1 MNEILIALIGAL
13 GGGST
18 ILALIK
24 VLQSRQETANSVTLT
39 NENEL
44 AKIRTELWTRIGTL
58 EREQRKM
65 RSDYDKQIADL
76 RDEISMWQSKYWQ
89 LCGVA
94 DQQRDIIA
102 KLQSQVDAMEAGNTK
117 QKASQPYDA

>member
-18 ILALIK
+18 ILSLIK
-24 VLQSRQETANSVTLT
+24 VLQSRQETANNVTLT
-39 NENEL
+39 SENEL
-44 AKIRTELWTRIGTL
+44 AKIRNELWMRIGTL

-76 RDEISMWQSKYWQ
+76 RDEISMWQQKYWQ

-94 DQQRDIIA
+94 DKQREIIA
-102 KLQSQVDAMEAGNTK
+102 KLQEQVNALETCNAKQGESDNDA
-117 QKASQPYDA
+117 

>member
-24 VLQSRQETANSVTLT
+24 IYQSRQETANNVTLT

-76 RDEISMWQSKYWQ
+76 RDEINMWQSKYWQ

-94 DQQRDIIA
+94 DQQRDTIA
-102 KLQSQVDAMEAGNTK
+102 KLQSQVDAMEAGNAK
-117 QKASQPYDA
+117 QKTSQPYDA